1 MVSVNDKQVYKNYM
15 QYMFECHGCSIEST
29 IVWMS
34 KHYGE
39 TPQIFKAAKR
49 ELTAEQRNEIIREI
63 LGGSEC

>member
-1 MVSVNDKQVYKNYM
+1 M

-29 IVWMS
+29 IVWMN

-49 ELTAEQRNEIIREI
+49 ELTVEQRNEIIREI
-63 LGGSEC
+63 LGPS

>member
-1 MVSVNDKQVYKNYM
+1 MNDKHVYKNYM
-15 QYMFECHGCSIEST
+15 QLMFECHSHSIEST

-34 KHYGE
+34 KHYNE